1 MERTNFGYSLKNIPI
16 PRKEIYMK
24 ALIEKTHTFLRR
36 MRWKA
41 HFFDNPSTGE
51 QRENFG
57 FNSEKSPPPIKD
69 ISAFEADMYKL
80 IKNVEYKQYY
90 SNPLQQKM
98 TKDIRNMRSSDYLFV
113 EADKT
118 TNLYKLTP
126 GQYSKLLND
135 NITSTY
141 AKQSK
146 DEKSAI
152 DAEAK
157 VIAER
162 YEIADRAE
170 AVAKRDAYITLK
182 DHKNNFHSDPKCRLI
197 NPAKGE
203 MGIVSKKLLE
213 SINSKVLTAT
223 RANQW
228 RSTGTV
234 IEWFKQIKH
243 KSRCRFVQL
252 DIVEFYPSIS
262 HKLLTDALNFASK
275 YTAIDN
281 DTFDVIMHSR
291 KSLLFSKDNVWVKK
305 DNPSFDVTMGS
316 YDGAEVCELVGL
328 YILDRIKVECPEI
341 ELGLYR
347 DDGLG
352 ITENLSGRDT
362 ENLRKKTVPD
372 LQILR
377 PENHSRR

>member
-1 MERTNFGYSLKNIPI
+1 MERVNFDYSLKNIPI
-16 PRKEIYMK
+16 PRKETYMK
-24 ALIEKTHTFLRR
+24 ALIDKTHKFLKR

-41 HFFDNPSTGE
+41 HFLDNPSSGE

-69 ISAFEADMYKL
+69 LSAFEADMYKL

-98 TKDIRNMRSSDYLFV
+98 AKDIRNMRSSDYLFV

-126 GQYSKLLND
+126 SEYNKLMND

-157 VIAER
+157 TIAER
-162 YEIADRAE
+162 YGIADKAE
-170 AVAKRDAYITLK
+170 AIAKRNAYITLK

-223 RANQW
+223 CVNQW

-234 IEWFKQIKH
+234 I
-243 KSRCRFVQL
+243 
-252 DIVEFYPSIS
+252 D
-262 HKLLTDALNFASK
+262 
-275 YTAIDN
+275 
-281 DTFDVIMHSR
+281 
-291 KSLLFSKDNVWVKK
+291 
-305 DNPSFDVTMGS
+305 
-316 YDGAEVCELVGL
+316 
-328 YILDRIKVECPEI
+328 
-341 ELGLYR
+341 
-347 DDGLG
+347 
-352 ITENLSGRDT
+352 
-362 ENLRKKTVPD
+362 
-372 LQILR
+372 
-377 PENHSRR
+377 